1 MLDSLI
7 TSKTRLKLLLKFF
20 MNSNKRSYLRSLA
33 DEFNESTNAVRVS
46 LNRLSEAG
54 ILNIYPEGNT
64 VMYQANQHHPL
75 FSDISNIVKKYIG
88 IDKII
93 DHVLDKWGNLKL
105 AVVTGDYAKGKD
117 TGIIDLVLVGDIDK
131 LYMIRLVEKAEKI
144 ICRKVRYIILNESE
158 YEQNFKKVS
167 AQKILILLNQ

>member
-1 MLDSLI
+1 
-7 TSKTRLKLLLKFF
+7 
-20 MNSNKRSYLRSLA
+20 
-33 DEFNESTNAVRVS
+33 
-46 LNRLSEAG
+46 
-54 ILNIYPEGNT
+54 
-64 VMYQANQHHPL
+64 
-75 FSDISNIVKKYIG
+75 
-88 IDKII
+88 
-93 DHVLDKWGNLKL
+93 VLDKWGNLKL